1 MVFGMM
7 NGFGWLWPFGMA
19 FTGAWLIVSILLL
32 AFWIWMI
39 VDAAQRT
46 FRNGVEKIVW
56 LVVIVLGG
64 WVGAL
69 VYLLVVRM
77 YNPHGLAKK

>member
-1 MVFGMM
+1 MFDFGGM
-7 NGFGWLWPFGMA
+7 GWLFWPFTAA
-19 FTGAWLIVSILLL
+19 FTGVFIIFGLLVL

-56 LVVIVLGG
+56 LIVIVIFS